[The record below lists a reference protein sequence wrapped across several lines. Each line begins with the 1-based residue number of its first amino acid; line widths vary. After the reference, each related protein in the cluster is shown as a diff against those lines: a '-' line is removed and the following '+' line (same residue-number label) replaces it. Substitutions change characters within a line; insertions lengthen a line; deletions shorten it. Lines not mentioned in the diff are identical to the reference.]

1 MSLYKYG
8 VQQLIKIIIYNYK
21 TQPTHQLLSRNLTFL
36 PKDLDLCLWIF
47 SQFKFQIQQKNSS
60 MVRLLC

>member
-36 PKDLDLCLWIF
+36 PKDRDECL
-47 SQFKFQIQQKNSS
+47 
-60 MVRLLC
+60 